1 MAILNHQFQRETSQ
15 SSSNSLLAGTSQSSS
30 TSLFAEKCKVFKKE
44 PITKYKQLINE
55 AAFELS
61 IETPTLLCDR
71 KALLTSARKRVHDN
85 GYEYKKGKSRPVQL
99 DHRNANKRQKIDAS
113 TRTKQLSDLEQRL
126 NNINLSIKMKQN
138 RCQESEKDKN
148 YKLCDEL
155 MSDISA
161 LLVEQQLIESELSTL
176 KRKGKKSYWY
186 HRRRSSSTS
195 DLDLSGSSYSGTSSD
210 MFSPMSEQA
219 DNSFQPDPFHQGL
232 PCYCVRQRE
241 AKYVAA

>member
-1 MAILNHQFQRETSQ
+1 M
-15 SSSNSLLAGTSQSSS
+15 
-30 TSLFAEKCKVFKKE
+30 FKKE

-71 KALLTSARKRVHDN
+71 KALLTTARKRVHDN
-85 GYEYKKGKSRPVQL
+85 EYEYKKGKSRSVQL
-99 DHRNANKRQKIDAS
+99 DHRNSNKRQNIDAS

-126 NNINLSIKMKQN
+126 NSINLSVKMKQD

-161 LLVEQQLIESELSTL
+161 LLVQQQLIESELSTL
-176 KRKGKKSYWY
+176 KGKEKN
-186 HRRRSSSTS
+186 RNGITVD
-195 DLDLSGSSYSGTSSD
+195 DLVPLLIWICLVHHISSD

-232 PCYCVRQRE
+232 PPT
-241 AKYVAA
+241 

>member
-1 MAILNHQFQRETSQ
+1 M
-15 SSSNSLLAGTSQSSS
+15 
-30 TSLFAEKCKVFKKE
+30 KK
-44 PITKYKQLINE
+44 
-55 AAFELS
+55 
-61 IETPTLLCDR
+61 
-71 KALLTSARKRVHDN
+71 
-85 GYEYKKGKSRPVQL
+85 
-99 DHRNANKRQKIDAS
+99 
-113 TRTKQLSDLEQRL
+113 
-126 NNINLSIKMKQN
+126 N

-176 KRKGKKSYWY
+176 KRKKKSYWY

-195 DLDLSGSSYSGTSSD
+195 DLDLSGSSYSGTLSD

-232 PCYCVRQRE
+232 PPT
-241 AKYVAA
+241 

>member
-15 SSSNSLLAGTSQSSS
+15 FSSNSLLAGTSQSSS

-113 TRTKQLSDLEQRL
+113 TRTKQPSDLEQRL

-138 RCQESEKDKN
+138 RCQESEKDKI

-176 KRKGKKSYWY
+176 KRKEKKIV
-186 HRRRSSSTS
+186 
-195 DLDLSGSSYSGTSSD
+195 LV
-210 MFSPMSEQA
+210 SP
-219 DNSFQPDPFHQGL
+219 
-232 PCYCVRQRE
+232 
-241 AKYVAA
+241 